1 MQGCKGTAVTWLPV
15 RLSVR
20 RICSTSRA
28 GVHTRIPAGV
38 SRLPG
43 DAGHLA
49 TGTTSGGH
57 LPIALRVRHAYGY
70 PYQLEHPEF
79 LPGQQ
84 NARAQARRNML
95 DRLCSPDYNS
105 TPDDF

>member
-1 MQGCKGTAVTWLPV
+1 MRGRACHPEPIGLFMQGRTGAAVTWLPV
-15 RLSVR
+15 RLR

-49 TGTTSGGH
+49 TGTFSGGH
-57 LPIALRVRHAYGY
+57 LPHSSIVAMSLE
-70 PYQLEHPEF
+70 PQLFGH
-79 LPGQQ
+79 GQHQ
-84 NARAQARRNML
+84 RQ
-95 DRLCSPDYNS
+95 C
-105 TPDDF
+105 